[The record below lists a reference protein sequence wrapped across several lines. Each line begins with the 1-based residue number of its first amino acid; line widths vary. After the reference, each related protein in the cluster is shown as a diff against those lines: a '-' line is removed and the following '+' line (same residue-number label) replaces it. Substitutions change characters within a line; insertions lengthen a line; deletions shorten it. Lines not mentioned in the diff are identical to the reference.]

1 MARAKPRPG
10 RALSPSGPASSRA
23 SCRRRAPQ
31 GPCGGRGRPGG
42 QRLSKPRVLLA
53 DDHALLLEAFRKL
66 LEAEF
71 DVVEC
76 VTDGAQLVDAALRL
90 APDVIVTDV
99 SMPRMGGLEAARR
112 LRERL
117 PSAGI
122 VFLTVNED
130 PQLAAEAFRLGASGW
145 VLKSSTATELGE
157 AVRAALRGKRYL
169 TTLIARGDI
178 DALPVPVASARP
190 AEQLTPRKREVLQLL
205 AEGKAM
211 KEVAA
216 ILGITPRTVAFHKYR
231 IMKGLG
237 IRNSAELG
245 RWAVR
250 SRIV

>member
-1 MARAKPRPG
+1 M
-10 RALSPSGPASSRA
+10 
-23 SCRRRAPQ
+23 
-31 GPCGGRGRPGG
+31 
-42 QRLSKPRVLLA
+42 
-53 DDHALLLEAFRKL
+53 
-66 LEAEF
+66 
-71 DVVEC
+71 
-76 VTDGAQLVDAALRL
+76 
-90 APDVIVTDV
+90 
-99 SMPRMGGLEAARR
+99 
-112 LRERL
+112 
-117 PSAGI
+117 
-122 VFLTVNED
+122 NED
-130 PQLAAEAFRLGASGW
+130 PQPQLAAEAFRLGASGW

-190 AEQLTPRKREVLQLL
+190 AEQLTPREREVLQLL

-231 IMKGLG
+231 IMGSLG
-237 IRNSAELG
+237 IRSSAELV